1 MEVAGL
7 KMVRV
12 KDRCLKVTRGDGGDF
27 CDQKAVNDSGY
38 RLQFLRG
45 KSHVP
50 RAGRRT
56 WPRCCIPACVLQPVP
71 GMGRNSL
78 LCFQPLNEQ
87 GFHRAACVPA
97 QLSARPCVIGP
108 APGEEARTSRIQ
120 PPPCLCGAVTL
131 ALRVPMPRP
140 LSAEDPRAPCGH

>member
-1 MEVAGL
+1 MDVVEL
-7 KMVRV
+7 EMVHD
-12 KDRCLKVTRGDGGDF
+12 KDRCLNVTRGDGGDF

-38 RLQFLRG
+38 RLQFPRG

-56 WPRCCIPACVLQPVP
+56 WPRCCISACVLQPVP
-71 GMGRNSL
+71 GMGRNRL

-87 GFHRAACVPA
+87 GSHRAACAPA
-97 QLSARPCVIGP
+97 QLSARPVSSDRRQVRTPEP
-108 APGEEARTSRIQ
+108 AGHSA
-120 PPPCLCGAVTL
+120 PPCLCGAVTL

-140 LSAEDPRAPCGH
+140 LSAEARRAPCGH